1 MLCSWNTNVLK
12 SPNVPSSSGGIT
24 LSPLLKWG
32 HFVPN
37 YSNPCCPFKS
47 LWEMNRVQICRKVDN
62 KATPAITTETQRE
75 KEPQISAVLFNQIKY
90 YAQIKLTTVDPH
102 PLNTELLLLC
112 EDGQQLAT
120 LKLPKKLIK
129 QSESWLRAE
138 LCYQVAESAQTVKR
152 SSPVPC
158 CLTQQALVPHGAPTG
173 GPIQNASVKPTTV
186 PFMVQTYS
194 YLYY

>member
-1 MLCSWNTNVLK
+1 M
-12 SPNVPSSSGGIT
+12 
-24 LSPLLKWG
+24 
-32 HFVPN
+32 
-37 YSNPCCPFKS
+37 
-47 LWEMNRVQICRKVDN
+47 DN

-75 KEPQISAVLFNQIKY
+75 KEPQISAVLFNQITGKY
-90 YAQIKLTTVDPH
+90 CAQIKLTTMDPH

-120 LKLPKKLIK
+120 LKLPKN
-129 QSESWLRAE
+129 SSNRVRVRAE

-158 CLTQQALVPHGAPTG
+158 CLTQHALVPHGAPTG